1 MQDVIQQAVRLAL
14 SEDVGTGD
22 VSAALVTADTMGQA
36 RIVSR
41 EPAVLCGT
49 AWVNEVFLQVDPAVS
64 LQWAFADGQPV
75 RAGDVLCTLSGPSR
89 ALLTGERTA
98 LNFLQLL
105 SATATQTARYVQ
117 RIAHTRCKLL
127 DTRKTL
133 PGLRVAQKYAVTCGG
148 GVNHRMGLYDQ
159 VLIKEN
165 HIMAAGSIQAAVQQ
179 ARQQSP
185 GLKVEVETENLD
197 ELQLALNAKA
207 DIVMLDNFDLDTM
220 RQAVHMAAH
229 TTPLEASGGV
239 TLETIQAIAE
249 TGVDFVSVGDITKN
263 VLALD
268 LSMRFAS

>member
-22 VSAALVTADTMGQA
+22 VSAALVAADTMGQA

-49 AWVNEVFLQVDPAVS
+49 AWVNEVFLQVNPAVS

-75 RAGDVLCTLSGPSR
+75 AAGDVLCTLTGPSR

-197 ELQLALNAKA
+197 ELQQALTAKA
-207 DIVMLDNFDLDTM
+207 DIVMLDNFDLNTM

-268 LSMRFAS
+268 LSMRFTL